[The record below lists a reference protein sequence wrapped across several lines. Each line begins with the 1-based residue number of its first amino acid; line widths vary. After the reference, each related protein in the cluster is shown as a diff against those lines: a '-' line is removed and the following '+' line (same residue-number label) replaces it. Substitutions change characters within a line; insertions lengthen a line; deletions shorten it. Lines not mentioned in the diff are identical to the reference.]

1 DGLVGRRVLGGNG
14 LEVRCTGG
22 ASVRWTSSPSCW
34 RGTTDWKSVVRLVSI
49 LQRSMG
55 RECSVRRPTQGYD
68 RLPFVAL
75 ADFAALL
82 VLADLVATALLVALP
97 PALEGFAFLLALPL
111 LGASLFALLF
121 ATLFAL
127 LLASLLAFPFAPL
140 LTGVAGAPK
149 AREKLLPYF

>member
-1 DGLVGRRVLGGNG
+1 
-14 LEVRCTGG
+14 
-22 ASVRWTSSPSCW
+22 
-34 RGTTDWKSVVRLVSI
+34 
-49 LQRSMG
+49 M
-55 RECSVRRPTQGYD
+55 
-68 RLPFVAL
+68 PFVAL

-111 LGASLFALLF
+111 LGASPFALLF

-127 LLASLLAFPFAPL
+127 LFASLLAFPFAPL
-140 LTGVAGAPK
+140 LAGVAGAPK